1 MLGSPVARRWAHS
14 EINRSLN
21 QFLQDTYCML
31 GAVIHTED
39 EGFQVRQD
47 PHSRGRDKAST
58 SGQVRFFQK
67 TAKCK
72 DSPVG

>member
-21 QFLQDTYCML
+21 QFLQHSYCML
-31 GAVIHTED
+31 GALIHTEN

-47 PHSRGRDKAST
+47 PQSSLEEEMKHQQVDK
-58 SGQVRFFQK
+58 
-67 TAKCK
+67 
-72 DSPVG
+72 